1 MRCAPL
7 LLRRTAVAVSVAAAV
22 GPSSSPTAHAAAAL
36 GRHFGAA
43 ASGSALFAA
52 RRAVASANSAGG
64 TAAAAPRVVH
74 YSKLGM
80 DGFTDIKFNTAAD
93 ELLELV
99 ETSVDALDCAAVEDV
114 SCNGGVLTLETA
126 ERGTF
131 ILNKQAPN
139 VQLWLSS
146 PISGPHHYDMI
157 TTTQEGKEKVSWR
170 SDNDGHDLVAKLEQ
184 ELSDVLGTELKL

>member
-1 MRCAPL
+1 MNCARLHQRIQPRAMAL
-7 LLRRTAVAVSVAAAV
+7 ATIRYSAMVPSHALTSANMSLMTA
-22 GPSSSPTAHAAAAL
+22 
-36 GRHFGAA
+36 
-43 ASGSALFAA
+43 SAMVVA
-52 RRAVASANSAGG
+52 RRPATTTTTGASD
-64 TAAAAPRVVH
+64 TATIPQVVH

-93 ELLELV
+93 ELLELI
-99 ETSVDALDCAAVEDV
+99 ETKVDALDSAAVEDV

-157 TTTQEGKEKVSWR
+157 TVTQDGQEKVSWK
-170 SDNDGHDLVAKLEQ
+170 SDHDGHDLVKKLEK
-184 ELSDVLGTELKL
+184 ELTEVLGTDLIL

>member
-1 MRCAPL
+1 MNCARLHQRIPL
-7 LLRRTAVAVSVAAAV
+7 RAMALTTTSYPALAPSHSFANASTSVMTASAMAVAHRAAATT
-22 GPSSSPTAHAAAAL
+22 GASDATTTAQ
-36 GRHFGAA
+36 
-43 ASGSALFAA
+43 
-52 RRAVASANSAGG
+52 
-64 TAAAAPRVVH
+64 VVH

-99 ETSVDALDCAAVEDV
+99 ETKVDALDSAAVEDV
-114 SCNGGVLTLETA
+114 SCNGGVLTLETT

-157 TTTQEGKEKVSWR
+157 TVTQDGHEKVSWK
-170 SDNDGHDLVAKLEQ
+170 SDHDGHDLVKKLEK
-184 ELSDVLGTELKL
+184 ELTEVLGTAFKL

>member
-1 MRCAPL
+1 MMRSTRLSSLFIA
-7 LLRRTAVAVSVAAAV
+7 RAAV
-22 GPSSSPTAHAAAAL
+22 L
-36 GRHFGAA
+36 GLSHVGGAGSGSRGAA
-43 ASGSALFAA
+43 CSQALTTAWRAA
-52 RRAVASANSAGG
+52 
-64 TAAAAPRVVH
+64 TAAAGAGGAPQVLH

-80 DGFTDIKFNTAAD
+80 DGFTDIKFNSAAD

-99 ETSVDALDCAAVEDV
+99 ETQVDALDSASVDDV

-157 TTTQEGKEKVSWR
+157 TVTQDGNERVLWR
-170 SDNDGHDLVAKLEQ
+170 SDNDGHDLVEKLER
-184 ELSDVLGTELKL
+184 ELTEVLGSPLKL